1 MHFMVHRG
9 GHIHTKSEYQ
19 YNKRGS
25 TRYTEKTTSTRQIE
39 DTEKSGTPKL
49 KIEYE

>member
-1 MHFMVHRG
+1 MVHRG
-9 GHIHTKSEYQ
+9 GHIYKKSEYQ

-25 TRYTEKTTSTRQIE
+25 TRYIEKATSTRQTE
-39 DTEKSGTPKL
+39 DTEKSSTPKL